1 MAYKT
6 GESGKATVFEALNFL
21 ILCVCVPGG
30 RGQTARLNS
39 PECVA
44 EDNTDWVGQQL
55 LKATE

>member
-1 MAYKT
+1 MDYKT
-6 GESGKATVFEALNFL
+6 GESGKATDFEALNFL
-21 ILCVCVPGG
+21 IVCVWG

-44 EDNTDWVGQQL
+44 EENTDWVGQQL